1 VISADGTSLRCSI
14 DRVYEALEGFADR
27 HVELVQRAAVGG
39 GHQVNA
45 RADVGDVVEVL
56 RPAAVDV
63 EKGELP
69 LDLVEDRRAEL
80 REQSL
85 IAVRRTLL

>member
-1 VISADGTSLRCSI
+1 
-14 DRVYEALEGFADR
+14 
-27 HVELVQRAAVGG
+27 VELVQRAAVGG

-63 EKGELP
+63 EERDLP

-80 REQSL
+80 REQLL
-85 IAVRRTLL
+85 IAVRVRSCREPEVLPVNSPDAGDDVRCSMT